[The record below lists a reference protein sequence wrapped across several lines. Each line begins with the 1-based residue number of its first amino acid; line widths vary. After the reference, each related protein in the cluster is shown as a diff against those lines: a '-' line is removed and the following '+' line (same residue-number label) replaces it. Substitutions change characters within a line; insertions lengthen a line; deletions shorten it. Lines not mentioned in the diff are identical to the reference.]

1 MIEKVAGLLFTPQG
15 TQVAGAPGIAPVS
28 DVERFNTALGTSPS
42 APQAVPEIAAVEPS
56 TAVKPVDGPRNLG
69 NAILDGLEAAS
80 RDVSQR
86 WQAAAQAIEK
96 PEIGVAD
103 LLRLQLNVVQGSLQ
117 WELVTKAIGKSAQNL
132 EQIIK
137 AQ

>member
-15 TQVAGAPGIAPVS
+15 TQVAGAPGVAPAS
-28 DVERFNTALGTSPS
+28 DIERFNAALGTSQS
-42 APQAVPEIAAVEPS
+42 ASQPASAVAPVESAQTIRAAE
-56 TAVKPVDGPRNLG
+56 GPRNLG

-86 WQAAAQAIEK
+86 WQAAAKAIEK

-103 LLRLQLNVVQGSLQ
+103 LMRLQLNVVQGSLQ
-117 WELVTKAIGKSAQNL
+117 WELVTKAVGKSAQNL

>member
-1 MIEKVAGLLFTPQG
+1 MIDKVAGLLFTPQG
-15 TQVAGAPGIAPVS
+15 TQVAGAPGVAPAN
-28 DVERFNTALGTSPS
+28 DVERFNAALK
-42 APQAVPEIAAVEPS
+42 APQPAAEVAPIEPPPAVRA
-56 TAVKPVDGPRNLG
+56 TDGPRNLG
-69 NAILDGLEAAS
+69 NAIVDGLEAAS
-80 RDVSQR
+80 RDVTQR
-86 WQAAAQAIEK
+86 WQAAAKAIEK
-96 PEIGVAD
+96 PQIGVAD

>member
-1 MIEKVAGLLFTPQG
+1 MIEKIAGLMLTPQG
-15 TQVAGAPGIAPVS
+15 TQVAGAPGIAPVG
-28 DVERFNTALGTSPS
+28 DVERFNATLN
-42 APQAVPEIAAVEPS
+42 APQAAPAVAPVEAAQNVR
-56 TAVKPVDGPRNLG
+56 AADGPRNLG

-86 WQAAAQAIEK
+86 WPAAAQAIEK

-117 WELVTKAIGKSAQNL
+117 WELVTKAVGKSAQNL